1 MSSLVLVVVALSGGL
16 TTAWSGW
23 LFDTLTQEYTI
34 WGIAQVLNIIILY
47 AVHYI
52 NKRNTR

>member
-23 LFDTLTQEYTI
+23 LFDTLTQEYII